1 MRVFPLC
8 DKMCLVSLEKLTE
21 ETIMEEQKLREVRVG
36 TEDIFSGVILD
47 VKRDT
52 VRLPNGHSTIR
63 ELIRHVGAVC
73 VVPVTDDG
81 RVVVERQFRYPIDRV
96 MTEIPAGKLDS
107 PDEDRLSAA
116 QRELWEETGITADRW
131 TDMGLYYPAA
141 AYSDEKITMYLAQGL
156 HMGAQ
161 HLDEDEF
168 LNVQTVPIADL
179 VDDILSNRITDGKT
193 QAAVLKAYM
202 LINRQQG

>member
-1 MRVFPLC
+1 
-8 DKMCLVSLEKLTE
+8 
-21 ETIMEEQKLREVRVG
+21 MEEQKLREVRVG

-179 VDDILSNRITDGKT
+179 VDDILANRVTDGKT